1 VEPKYEEPKYEEP
14 KYEKPVYKKPAYK
27 EPVYEEPK
35 YQSAPKYERA
45 YEHHY
50 ETPKV
55 YYQAPKPTYHP
66 PKYQIAAYYQPYTP
80 RYHSL
85 YKTPFYEKASYTA
98 PKYQADYGTSKN
110 DKLLSQLR
118 LPSWYSDRYADYS
131 CKDCGTSYQA
141 DGTLVEDHT
150 GYDLAKTGHGYGY
163 GSDYAKD
170 CSYGCGCGDYTSD
183 CDSCGCKDGYG
194 KAKKTTLVKPTW
206 GHNYGFH
213 GYDYGKKY

>member
-1 VEPKYEEPKYEEP
+1 MKYTP
-14 KYEKPVYKKPAYK
+14 
-27 EPVYEEPK
+27 
-35 YQSAPKYERA
+35 
-45 YEHHY
+45 
-50 ETPKV
+50 PKV
-55 YYQAPKPTYHP
+55 VYHQ

-98 PKYQADYGTSKN
+98 PKYAAKGDSKN
-110 DKLLSQLR
+110 DRLLSLLK
-118 LPSWYSDRYADYS
+118 LPSWYQDRYADVS
-131 CKDCGTSYQA
+131 CEDCGTTYQA

-150 GYDLAKTGHGYGY
+150 GYDLAKTGKGYGY
-163 GSDYAKD
+163 GAKD
-170 CSYGCGCGDYTSD
+170 CDYGCGCGDYTSD
-183 CDSCGCKDGYG
+183 CYDCGCKDTKKGGYGYG